1 MGNYNY
7 DANIRPHAVTEV
19 DNPIAAIPSDPLTT
33 TYNEYGKVDMITDS
47 VKGLSTHFFY
57 GPDQERWCSAQY
69 RDGNLVRSTIY
80 AGDYE
85 EVYENGDTRGYY
97 YLDGNVIVI
106 RDGLFKPYLAFTDN
120 LGSILSVCDEEGRKV
135 FDASY
140 DAWGKQTITQ
150 NDIGLYR
157 GYTGHEML
165 NEYDIINMNG
175 RLYDPVIGRFF
186 SPDNYVQMPFNSQN
200 FNRYS
205 YCLNNPLKY
214 TDPSG
219 EWFGI
224 DDLIVAGAGFV
235 VGYLGNAISSHNWGW
250 SSIKSG
256 LITAGASWLGF
267 NTAGLATGSITSATW
282 RQVGSICLN
291 GIVNKAFPSGNV
303 PLNDHLGLAF
313 SPSFS
318 WTEGGLTAGMLASLS
333 YTDGDFSASVSG
345 GITNNYVGWNAE
357 ASYGGWGAGFGKT
370 YYGEQ
375 TVRGNVLGK
384 QIVGAI
390 TLLAPGDV
398 SFRLYNDMFG
408 QSGHDR
414 WRTSAAELTIGD
426 FSVGTYVTTNDGKE
440 ESGIYG
446 YDPNIVDPYLGA
458 NPERVIHV
466 NGRDQKVGGGWPN
479 GKVYSA
485 PFWVGIK
492 SGSQIYRFG
501 VSARIVQS
509 LTQNLVHRYLVPTPY
524 FIPGKEFYRGLYS
537 SFGHNSPLSLW

>member
-1 MGNYNY
+1 
-7 DANIRPHAVTEV
+7 
-19 DNPIAAIPSDPLTT
+19 
-33 TYNEYGKVDMITDS
+33 MITDS
-47 VKGLSTHFFY
+47 VKGLSTRFFY
-57 GPDQERWCSAQY
+57 GPDQERWYSAQY
-69 RDGNLVRSTIY
+69 RNGNLVRSTIY

-85 EVYENGDTRGYY
+85 EVYENGDTRGLY

-120 LGSILSVCDEEGRKV
+120 LGSILSVFDEEGRKV

-291 GIVNKAFPSGNV
+291 GIVNKAFPSGNI

-384 QIVGAI
+384 QTVGAI

-440 ESGIYG
+440 ESGIHG

>member
-1 MGNYNY
+1 MKK
-7 DANIRPHAVTEV
+7 AFLTIVAFATSLLV
-19 DNPIAAIPSDPLTT
+19 AAQHKI
-33 TYNEYGKVDMITDS
+33 K
-47 VKGLSTHFFY
+47 F
-57 GPDQERWCSAQY
+57 
-69 RDGNLVRSTIY
+69 
-80 AGDYE
+80 
-85 EVYENGDTRGYY
+85 
-97 YLDGNVIVI
+97 
-106 RDGLFKPYLAFTDN
+106 
-120 LGSILSVCDEEGRKV
+120 
-135 FDASY
+135 SY
-140 DAWGKQTITQ
+140 DAAG
-150 NDIGLYR
+150 NR
-157 GYTGHEML
+157 VAREA
-165 NEYDIINMNG
+165 
-175 RLYDPVIGRFF
+175 VI
-186 SPDNYVQMPFNSQN
+186 PK
-200 FNRYS
+200 
-205 YCLNNPLKY
+205 LKVAQAK
-214 TDPSG
+214 PSG
-219 EWFGI
+219 HI
-224 DDLIVAGAGFV
+224 
-235 VGYLGNAISSHNWGW
+235 
-250 SSIKSG
+250 
-256 LITAGASWLGF
+256 
-267 NTAGLATGSITSATW
+267 
-282 RQVGSICLN
+282 
-291 GIVNKAFPSGNV
+291 
-303 PLNDHLGLAF
+303 PLNDHFGLAF

-318 WTEGGLTAGMLASLS
+318 WTESGLTAGMLASLS

-384 QIVGAI
+384 QTVGAI

-426 FSVGTYVTTNDGKE
+426 FSVGTYVTTNDGKKA
-440 ESGIYG
+440 SDSRG

-466 NGRDQKVGGGWPN
+466 NGRDEKVGGGWPN

-492 SGSQIYRFG
+492 SGNQIYRFG

>member
-1 MGNYNY
+1 M
-7 DANIRPHAVTEV
+7 
-19 DNPIAAIPSDPLTT
+19 
-33 TYNEYGKVDMITDS
+33 S
-47 VKGLSTHFFY
+47 VCY
-57 GPDQERWCSAQY
+57 GPDQERWTTYLSK
-69 RDGNLVRSTIY
+69 DGNFVRSTVY

-85 EVYENGDTRGYY
+85 QVTERGIIREYH
-97 YLDGNVIVI
+97 YLDGNVIFVRENSSI
-106 RDGLFKPYLAFTDN
+106 WKPYLAFTDN
-120 LGSILSVCDEEGRKV
+120 LGSILSVFDEEGRKV

-186 SPDNYVQMPFNSQN
+186 SPDNYVQMPDNSQN

-291 GIVNKAFPSGNV
+291 GIVNKAFPSGNI

-357 ASYGGWGAGFGKT
+357 VSYGGWGTGFGKT

-384 QIVGAI
+384 QTVGAI

-414 WRTSAAELTIGD
+414 WRTSAAELTIRD
-426 FSVGTYVTTNDGKE
+426 FSVGTYVTTNDGKKA
-440 ESGIYG
+440 SDNRG

-466 NGRDQKVGGGWPN
+466 NGRDEKVGGGWPN

-524 FIPGKEFYRGLYS
+524 FIPGREFYRGLYS